1 MMKAK
6 LRERIVKALV
16 KAGYEKAV
24 MEDWN
29 NDGDLAINC
38 EVWCGDE
45 VGMAGD
51 YYREGGSYDCFGIKL
66 EIVKIL
72 NKFKAYGEWHNP
84 GVFMVVA

>member
-1 MMKAK
+1 MKAK

-24 MEDWN
+24 MEDWSKE
-29 NDGDLAINC
+29 GDLALNC

-51 YYREGGSYDCFGIKL
+51 YYRDGGLYDCCGVKL
-66 EIVKIL
+66 AVVKIL
-72 NKFKAYGEWHNP
+72 DKFKCYAEWHNP
-84 GVFMVVA
+84 GVLVVVA